1 MLVTGLMFS
10 MQNFG
15 KDETRSFVQ
24 IEFEGWINIGDISFS
39 SREVCSVSRERGLNN
54 IVKNCL
60 KGILGVIS
68 NEYKS
73 WHKIRFKNT
82 NPGIKLGLKIQI
94 LA

>member
-39 SREVCSVSRERGLNN
+39 SRWVCSVLAER
-54 IVKNCL
+54 L
-60 KGILGVIS
+60 KEQCQELFKRILGVIS